1 MELTGEEE
9 NPKGKLKTLVNTM
22 NELVATVEGGDSGAA
37 GELAEAAKA
46 VSDYVKKAN
55 EEEE

>member
-1 MELTGEEE
+1 MTGEEE

-22 NELVATVEGGDSGAA
+22 NELVAKVEGGDSGAP